1 MEVGMIVFKVSN
13 MRCGGCARSV
23 TAALRGADPKVE
35 IRVDLQRREVSVPD
49 EADAER
55 MSRAL
60 HEAGFPSE
68 RLAG

>member
-1 MEVGMIVFKVSN
+1 
-13 MRCGGCARSV
+13 
-23 TAALRGADPKVE
+23 
-35 IRVDLQRREVSVPD
+35 VPD

-55 MSRAL
+55 LSRAL